1 MEQSLQLQQNR
12 GLRESTT
19 EGETEGEGGDTRSNF
34 VIRNWQIHKLSNWP
48 DIFDFRWPYPISAG
62 RAIKREE
69 DEEEGEG
76 GRGGG
81 SREEGTM
88 RSVENETQ
96 RERKPQAAN
105 NRRQQSALGTR
116 SWVLESGHFVL
127 GTATLC
133 PVLTAF
139 VAVASR
145 HLGAH

>member
-1 MEQSLQLQQNR
+1 MRAEKKKKQKKEEERRRR
-12 GLRESTT
+12 G
-19 EGETEGEGGDTRSNF
+19 GGRDTRSNF

-69 DEEEGEG
+69 EDEERGGEG
-76 GRGGG
+76 GG
-81 SREEGTM
+81 REEDTM

-116 SWVLESGHFVL
+116 SRVLESGHFVL
-127 GTATLC
+127 GTATLF

-139 VAVASR
+139 DVAGR